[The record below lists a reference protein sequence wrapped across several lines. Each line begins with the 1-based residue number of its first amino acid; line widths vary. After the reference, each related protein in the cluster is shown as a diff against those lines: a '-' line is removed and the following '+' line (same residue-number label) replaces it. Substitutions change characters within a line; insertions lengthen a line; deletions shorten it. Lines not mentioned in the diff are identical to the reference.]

1 MAPTPT
7 KASDPDQRL
16 LTRVRECHGA
26 VRRAALH
33 LTRAERRRIDA
44 LVDRG
49 DLELHEHGTLA
60 LPGCSRLVLLAR
72 IHGGLI
78 AGQHAAAHHRLPL
91 PSRLGPITI
100 VVPHG
105 TKTRPLGREH
115 LRSRRGL
122 VLPEPTAYPV
132 LPLAEAV
139 ADLLQWD
146 PDDELAI
153 VAADAP
159 LKQGTITLP
168 ELAALLTP
176 SRFDTGRRRL
186 AMAST
191 RSRSPIETLARLRLR
206 AAGLEVDEGVV
217 IRGVGEIDLVVNGW
231 LIVELDGFDY
241 HSDMWSLEQDDSR
254 SRDVARLGLTLIRF
268 TGRQVRSGRFVA
280 EVLAVV
286 AAHPHATRLIPRG
299 PGPFSLSR

>member
-1 MAPTPT
+1 M
-7 KASDPDQRL
+7 
-16 LTRVRECHGA
+16 
-26 VRRAALH
+26 
-33 LTRAERRRIDA
+33 
-44 LVDRG
+44 
-49 DLELHEHGTLA
+49 
-60 LPGCSRLVLLAR
+60 
-72 IHGGLI
+72 
-78 AGQHAAAHHRLPL
+78 
-91 PSRLGPITI
+91 
-100 VVPHG
+100 
-105 TKTRPLGREH
+105 
-115 LRSRRGL
+115 
-122 VLPEPTAYPV
+122 
-132 LPLAEAV
+132 
-139 ADLLQWD
+139 QWD

-153 VAADAP
+153 VVADAP

-168 ELAALLTP
+168 ELAALLAP

-217 IRGVGEIDLVVNGW
+217 IRGVGEVDLVVNGW